1 MSKSDND
8 RPLAFKVVS
17 WYAHLFAAMFI
28 LYGGVK
34 MILSFLD
41 HQYQEIGPGLLFLAI
56 GLILITPAIAYKSL
70 KTWGWYG
77 LVAINSL
84 VVLFAL
90 VAITNPYNIAWLVLS
105 LGVLAL
111 LFVSPA
117 RSYLFERG

>member
-1 MSKSDND
+1 MSNPDDD
-8 RPLAFKVVS
+8 RPLAFKLVS

-41 HQYQEIGPGLLFLAI
+41 HQYQEIGQWLLFLVI
-56 GLILITPAIAYKSL
+56 GLILIIPAMAYKSL

-77 LVAINSL
+77 LVVIN
-84 VVLFAL
+84 AL
-90 VAITNPYNIAWLVLS
+90 VAVFALTGITNPYNLAWLILS
-105 LGVLAL
+105 LVVLVL